1 MLWRVPILRP
11 ANGRFHYSHSR
22 QTSKYFFGGPSR
34 LKQSYAMIG
43 AFCWGEE
50 GRVCVIQTHSKA
62 PFLYAQM

>member
-1 MLWRVPILRP
+1 
-11 ANGRFHYSHSR
+11 
-22 QTSKYFFGGPSR
+22 
-34 LKQSYAMIG
+34 MIG